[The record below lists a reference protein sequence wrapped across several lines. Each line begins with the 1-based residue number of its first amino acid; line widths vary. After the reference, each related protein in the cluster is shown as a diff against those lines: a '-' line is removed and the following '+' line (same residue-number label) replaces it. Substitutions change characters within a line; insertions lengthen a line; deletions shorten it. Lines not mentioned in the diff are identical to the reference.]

1 MKTRLMLAL
10 PALVLISCI
19 FFIGWKKLETR
30 GVTLLR
36 YAYASNAAPVKE
48 AIDHFIHDVVSN
60 SNGRVRVLLF
70 PDGQLGGER
79 ELVELIQIGAIDMTK
94 VTAGLLESFAP
105 HYGVFSLP
113 YLFDDELHFYRS
125 MEDPAIIAPIYNAT
139 SRLNFVGLTWYDS
152 GQRSFYTKDKPIRTP
167 DDLKGLKIRVMQNQT
182 SIRMVSML
190 GGSPIAMN
198 NSETYSAMQQGVI
211 DGAESNEFA
220 LTVPRHGEVAKQY
233 SYDMHTR
240 VPDIVLIN
248 SSSLAG
254 LRDEDRNLIAAAA
267 KRSTEFEKGAWHA
280 AIDAARD
287 ESRRE
292 FGVVFNEDVDV
303 KAFQRAVAPMYDSL
317 RDKPEIEASF
327 RQIRARAKL

>member
-10 PALVLISCI
+10 PALVLIGCI
-19 FFIGWKKLETR
+19 GFIGWKKLETR

-36 YAYASNAAPVKE
+36 YAYASNSAPVKE
-48 AIDHFIHDVVSN
+48 AIDHFIRDVESN
-60 SNGRVRVLLF
+60 SNGRVKVLLF

-105 HYGVFSLP
+105 RYGVFSLP
-113 YLFDDELHFYRS
+113 YLFDDESHFYRS
-125 MEDPAIIAPIYNAT
+125 MEDAAIMAPIYGAT
-139 SRLNFVGLTWYDS
+139 AKLNFVGLTWYDS
-152 GQRSFYTKDKPIRTP
+152 GQRSFYTRDKPIRTP

-182 SIRMVSML
+182 SIRMVNAL

-198 NSETYSAMQQGVI
+198 NSETYSAMQQGII

-240 VPDIVLIN
+240 VPDIVLVN
-248 SSSLAG
+248 ARSLAG
-254 LRDEDRNLIAAAA
+254 FGDADRALIEAAA
-267 KRSTEFEKGAWHA
+267 KRSTEFEKGAWHT
-280 AIDAARD
+280 AIKAARED
-287 ESRRE
+287 SRRE

-303 KAFQRAVAPMYDSL
+303 KAFQKAVAPMYDSL
-317 RDKPEIEASF
+317 HDKPEVESSF
-327 RQIRARAKL
+327 RQIRAGAKS